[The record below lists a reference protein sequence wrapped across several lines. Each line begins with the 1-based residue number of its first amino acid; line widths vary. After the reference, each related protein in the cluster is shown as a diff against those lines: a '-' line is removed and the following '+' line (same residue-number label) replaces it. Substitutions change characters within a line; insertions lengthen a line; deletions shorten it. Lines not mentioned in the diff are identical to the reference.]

1 MPRIAVWILGIGAYY
16 GWFHQ
21 QHLVHSCHVDVVLSN
36 SFFNHVVV
44 AIVYPIGSM
53 YAIYGNIWG
62 ILMVNVTIY
71 GIHGSYRYVCL
82 SSPNVRTGLSLAK
95 MPRQLLANFAK
106 QLCNVSKA
114 GVEHTL
120 VCLQWG
126 ERVALAKQNRPR
138 RATKYWQSS
147 LEIMGIV
154 RGNVRIQNGLKSPWI
169 RFGILFQIIQM
180 FILYPSVFL
189 SVLFLGP
196 RCIGQ

>member
-1 MPRIAVWILGIGAYY
+1 MLMLFYQI
-16 GWFHQ
+16 H
-21 QHLVHSCHVDVVLSN
+21 
-36 SFFNHVVV
+36 FFNHVVV

-95 MPRQLLANFAK
+95 MLENCWQISRNNSAMSPRLVWSTPLFAF
-106 QLCNVSKA
+106 N
-114 GVEHTL
+114 GVRESL
-120 VCLQWG
+120 WLN
-126 ERVALAKQNRPR
+126 KIDPR